1 MLQFCT
7 DICLFLIRN
16 PTSVATIHCKAGKG
30 RAGMMAVCYL
40 VFSGL
45 CKNSQEALDHY
56 AKQRTQNCKGVTIPS
71 QKRYIQYFEAFLTSH
86 FVFPYYKGIP
96 LIKAQFLPDTIYNIL
111 RDYLNRTDYFYT
123 VNSFHFKSV
132 RIGPFKKRK
141 DCQIQFSSLN
151 ISKMGFEKCKSKITQ
166 EGNGYIITMDLNE
179 GPSFNYDVKM
189 TVSCFWFNFY
199 TWVNLY
205 YATLENLSAHIA
217 KVLGVSHS
225 NEDGGKKSF
234 TSLGEHAMNRDQAPT
249 TNDIITA
256 EPTYED
262 SKEEIIDTSTKKT
275 KFVEPEKPAKKKV
288 GFAAGP
294 AEPKAKPKKKNNA
307 LVSATTMFHTRDANV
322 STNPQSQ
329 TLKGTLSKM
338 IENFKSNQNLIQ
350 LIETFNL
357 DADINKVPMFNY
369 KDQKVKM
376 KKEELDKFKDK
387 LGIVDK
393 NSFGVEF
400 HFELEETREA
410 AMFGEDISYL
420 NNPKNAK

>member
-16 PTSVATIHCKAGKG
+16 PNAVATIHCKAGKG

-40 VFSGL
+40 IFSGL
-45 CKNSQEALDHY
+45 CKTSQEALDHY
-56 AKQRTQNCKGVTIPS
+56 AKQRTQNGKGVTIPS

-141 DCQIQFSSLN
+141 DCEIKFSSLN
-151 ISKMGFEKCKSKITQ
+151 ISKMGFENCKSKIIQ
-166 EGNGYIITMDLNE
+166 EGNGYVIVMDLNE

-189 TVSCFWFNFY
+189 TVSAFWFNFY

-205 YATLENLSAHIA
+205 YTTLENLSAHIA
-217 KVLGVSHS
+217 NVLNIS
-225 NEDGGKKSF
+225 NSDKNRKNKSIMSLEQQKELNQQT
-234 TSLGEHAMNRDQAPT
+234 TSN
-249 TNDIITA
+249 IIQN
-256 EPTYED
+256 EPVYED
-262 SKEEIIDTSTKKT
+262 SKEEEIIDTSTKKT
-275 KFVEPEKPAKKKV
+275 KFVEPVKNV
-288 GFAAGP
+288 GFAGDA
-294 AEPKAKPKKKNNA
+294 PKPKKNNA
-307 LVSATTMFHTRDANV
+307 LVSATTMFHTRDASVAN
-322 STNPQSQ
+322 NPQSKS
-329 TLKGTLSKM
+329 LKATLSKM
-338 IENFKSNQNLIQ
+338 IESFKTNQNLIN
-350 LIETFNL
+350 LIETFNM
-357 DADINKVPMFNY
+357 DADANQVKVFNY

-387 LGIVDK
+387 LGVVDK
-393 NSFGVEF
+393 NSFSVEF
-400 HFELEETREA
+400 QFELEETREQ

-420 NNPKNAK
+420 NNPKKNK